1 MATMRLA
8 RATWPG
14 RAVMHRREITP
25 VIGLF
30 GSIVG
35 YLLGRGDRDVA
46 RATRKE
52 LDAGGP
58 EA

>member
-1 MATMRLA
+1 MRLA